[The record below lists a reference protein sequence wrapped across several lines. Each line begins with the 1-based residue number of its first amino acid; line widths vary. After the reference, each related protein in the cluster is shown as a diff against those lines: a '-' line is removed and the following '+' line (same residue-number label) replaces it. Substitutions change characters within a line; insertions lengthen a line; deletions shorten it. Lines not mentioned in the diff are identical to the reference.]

1 MAQIGGGMRN
11 SAIDSSDR
19 TQLLQDDVQTRGRS
33 CCTHKRLLCFF
44 MALLLIVA
52 GHVIAIYYIHLR
64 CTPENNCVPLKVR
77 NDFYFNELLN
87 FLQRIFGIPA
97 KLL

>member
-19 TQLLQDDVQTRGRS
+19 TQLLQDDVETRGRS

-44 MALLLIVA
+44 IALLLIIA
-52 GHVIAIYYIHLR
+52 GHVIAIYYIHLKQNKACR
-64 CTPENNCVPLKVR
+64 DGETCNFEIYSC
-77 NDFYFNELLN
+77 LN
-87 FLQRIFGIPA
+87 
-97 KLL
+97 

>member
-19 TQLLQDDVQTRGRS
+19 TQLLQDDVETRGRS

-44 MALLLIVA
+44 IALLLIIA

-77 NDFYFNELLN
+77 YTHLN
-87 FLQRIFGIPA
+87 NNKRIIIWTLFIRVSS
-97 KLL
+97 